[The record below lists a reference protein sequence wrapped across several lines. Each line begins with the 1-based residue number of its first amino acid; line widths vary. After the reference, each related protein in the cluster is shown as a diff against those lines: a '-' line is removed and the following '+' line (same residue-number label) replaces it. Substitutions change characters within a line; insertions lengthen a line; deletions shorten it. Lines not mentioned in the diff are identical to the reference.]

1 MKIVLLDTYNQTKE
15 NMAKNLSIS
24 ISGSGSKDQLAV
36 RLIEIGR
43 ALQVSNVYSSEIELS
58 EDLKTDGI
66 LNIEIQED

>member
-1 MKIVLLDTYNQTKE
+1 
-15 NMAKNLSIS
+15 MAKNLSIN

-43 ALQVSNVYSSEIELS
+43 ALQVANVYNSEIQLS
-58 EDLKTDGI
+58 EDIKTDGV

>member
-1 MKIVLLDTYNQTKE
+1 
-15 NMAKNLSIS
+15 MAKNLNIN

-43 ALQVSNVYSSEIELS
+43 ALQVSNVYNSEIELS
-58 EDLKTDGI
+58 EDLKTDGV

>member
-1 MKIVLLDTYNQTKE
+1 
-15 NMAKNLSIS
+15 MAKNLNIN

-43 ALQVSNVYSSEIELS
+43 ALQVSSVYGTEIELPKDIQ
-58 EDLKTDGI
+58 EDGV

>member
-1 MKIVLLDTYNQTKE
+1 
-15 NMAKNLSIS
+15 MAKNLSIN

-43 ALQVSNVYSSEIELS
+43 ALQVSNVYGSEIELS
-58 EDLKTDGI
+58 KDIQEDGV